1 MSTFKTSAPAKGA
14 ALKGAQGQPE
24 FITHTVPDIRED
36 AIILAVCGVP
46 DIDEA
51 NPKDDGWFFSDFFAF
66 NYLLRGLGTSQVWMA
81 CVQPQDLVR
90 KYGEYLHGNPYFDRK
105 VVLSQDLLDNDGLSS
120 VTAITPS
127 DLLDAFLATLK
138 TKCDQ
143 ARAENH
149 PVVVFIFGHGHETT
163 KGINLGLEDHWLEI
177 DAFRTAI
184 GNDVVTT
191 VVSTACFSGGWS
203 VHPQLNVTTTT
214 AAGPQI
220 ESESWGAS
228 GSIGRFCGSIYAT
241 DLIQSLSDAS
251 SPLVKRGEEEAGRAS
266 PTGTLQPDKPD
277 QLQAETY
284 NEFARTIHHTLLTR
298 VDRFGDRHEIHFSAQ
313 DDDWEASWT
322 GRTGIPLQAFAERW
336 DQLATRTSTMAP
348 SSHNRDPTAAGV
360 TGGVSSLSLSEAD
373 PIHRGR
379 LGSAFGG
386 TVRTQKRYV
395 KSLAKQ
401 FLQICPGIW
410 TLGYGPKLHGTLQKF
425 IKGPDKEFANTAEI
439 LCLLE
444 YRFSM
449 IMYAELLLAEATVP
463 TPTGQR
469 CHEWLG
475 QEWMATSSKRLNRDT
490 KDLHHRV
497 VQLLEDNRIFPEPT
511 EEQGRK
517 FYHPRDYVAAALV
530 EVSADMQDVEQ
541 MVTNMAQRK

>member
-1 MSTFKTSAPAKGA
+1 MNTFKTSAPVAS
-14 ALKGAQGQPE
+14 KGAQEQPE

-46 DIDEA
+46 NIDEA
-51 NPKDDGWFFSDFFAF
+51 DPEDDGWFFSDFFAF

-81 CVQPQDLVR
+81 CVHPQDLVR
-90 KYGEYLHGNPYFDRK
+90 KHGEYLHGNPYSERK
-105 VVLSQDLLDNDGLSS
+105 VVLSQTLLDNNGLSP
-120 VTAITPS
+120 VTTITTS

-143 ARAENH
+143 ARADNH
-149 PVVVFIFGHGHETT
+149 PVVVFIFGHGHDTT
-163 KGINLGLEDHWLEI
+163 KGVNLGLEDHWLEI

-184 GNDVVTT
+184 GNDVVIT

-203 VHPQLNVTTTT
+203 VHPQLSAMTTT
-214 AAGPQI
+214 AVGLQI
-220 ESESWGAS
+220 KSESWEAP
-228 GSIGRFCGSIYAT
+228 GSIGRFYGSIYAT
-241 DLIQSLSDAS
+241 HLIQSLSDAS
-251 SPLVKRGEEEAGRAS
+251 SPLVKREEEAGRAS
-266 PTGTLQPDKPD
+266 PTGSLQPDKPD

-284 NEFARTIHHTLLTR
+284 NDFAHTIHHTLLTR
-298 VDRFGDRHEIHFSAQ
+298 VDRFGDQHEIHFSAQ

-336 DQLATRTSTMAP
+336 DQLVTRPSTMAP
-348 SSHNRDPTAAGV
+348 SSLNRDPTATVV

-379 LGSAFGG
+379 LGSLFGG
-386 TVRTQKRYV
+386 TARTQRRYV
-395 KSLAKQ
+395 KRLAKQ
-401 FLQICPGIW
+401 FLQTCPGIW

-439 LCLLE
+439 LRLLE

-449 IMYAELLLAEATVP
+449 IKYAELLLAEVTVP
-463 TPTGQR
+463 TPTSQR

-497 VQLLEDNRIFPEPT
+497 VQLLEDNRIFPGPT

-541 MVTNMAQRK
+541 MIRNMVRRN

>member
-1 MSTFKTSAPAKGA
+1 MSTFKKSAPAKGA
-14 ALKGAQGQPE
+14 AFKGARELPE

-51 NPKDDGWFFSDFFAF
+51 NPEDDGWFFSDFFAF

-81 CVQPQDLVR
+81 CVHPQDLVR
-90 KYGEYLHGNPYFDRK
+90 KYGEYLHGNPYSDRK
-105 VVLSQDLLDNDGLSS
+105 VVLSQDLLDNDELSA
-120 VTAITPS
+120 VTAIRTS
-127 DLLDAFLATLK
+127 DLLDTFLATLK

-163 KGINLGLEDHWLEI
+163 KGVNLGLQDHWLEI

-184 GNDVVTT
+184 GNDVVIT

-203 VHPQLNVTTTT
+203 VHPQLNVTTTM

-228 GSIGRFCGSIYAT
+228 ESLGRFCGSIYAT
-241 DLIQSLSDAS
+241 TLIQSLSDAS
-251 SPLVKRGEEEAGRAS
+251 SPLVKREEEAGRAS
-266 PTGTLQPDKPD
+266 LTGSLQPDKPD

-284 NEFARTIHHTLLTR
+284 NEFARTIHNTLLTR

-336 DQLATRTSTMAP
+336 DQLATRPSTMA
-348 SSHNRDPTAAGV
+348 SSSLNREPTAPGV
-360 TGGVSSLSLSEAD
+360 TGGVMSFSLSEAE
-373 PIHRGR
+373 PIYRGR
-379 LGSAFGG
+379 LGSLFGG
-386 TVRTQKRYV
+386 TVRTQRRYV
-395 KSLAKQ
+395 KGLAKQ
-401 FLQICPGIW
+401 FLQMCPGIW

-425 IKGPDKEFANTAEI
+425 IKGPEKEFANTAEI

-449 IMYAELLLAEATVP
+449 IKYAELLLAEVAVP
-463 TPTGQR
+463 TPMGQR
-469 CHEWLG
+469 CHEWFG

-497 VQLLEDNRIFPEPT
+497 VRLLEDNRIFPGPT
-511 EEQGRK
+511 VEQGRK
-517 FYHPRDYVAAALV
+517 FYHPQDYVAALWLKLPRTCRMW
-530 EVSADMQDVEQ
+530 S
-541 MVTNMAQRK
+541 R